1 MLDTFSY
8 FLSLKKKKNGQGEK
22 WGGEKKKDFTVMTRT
37 HLQLGGICSPH
48 VTSLINKQLN

>member
-22 WGGEKKKDFTVMTRT
+22 WGGEKKKGLYSDDQNPSAVGW
-37 HLQLGGICSPH
+37 HLLPTCHFSH
-48 VTSLINKQLN
+48 

>member
-1 MLDTFSY
+1 MLATFSY
-8 FLSLKKKKNGQGEK
+8 FLSLKQKKRA
-22 WGGEKKKDFTVMTRT
+22 GGKKKDFAVMTRA